1 MKFQRERDPESLLIE
16 KRAAELAAAGYPLPT
31 HDTAMD
37 AEDII
42 RTVKQARERL
52 LEQSNIESSRIEN
65 SSPTF

>member
-37 AEDII
+37 AEEII
-42 RTVKQARERL
+42 RAAKQARERRVG
-52 LEQSNIESSRIEN
+52 QSNIDSSLLEN
-65 SSPTF
+65 SSPIY

>member
-1 MKFQRERDPESLLIE
+1 MKFQRERDTESLLIE
-16 KRAAELAAAGYPLPT
+16 KRSAELAAAGYPLLI

-42 RTVKQARERL
+42 RTVKQARGRL
-52 LEQSNIESSRIEN
+52 LEQSNIDSSLTEN